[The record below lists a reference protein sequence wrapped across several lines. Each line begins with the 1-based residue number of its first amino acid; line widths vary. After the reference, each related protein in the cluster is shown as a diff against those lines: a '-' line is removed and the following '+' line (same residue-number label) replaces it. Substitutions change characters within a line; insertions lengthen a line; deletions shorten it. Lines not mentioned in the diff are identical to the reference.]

1 MILMRTLCDNR
12 RVGVM
17 LMLMLGVVLL
27 FLMSLLHGS
36 VNIPIDEVMAIV
48 LGEPSKASWRFIVM
62 ETRLPQALTALLAGG
77 ALAASGLL
85 LQTAFGN
92 PLDRKSVV

>member
-48 LGEPSKASWRFIVM
+48 LGEPSKASAEKGEKVFARCAELAVDAMNDAFAYMAAKERFNY
-62 ETRLPQALTALLAGG
+62 
-77 ALAASGLL
+77 SN
-85 LQTAFGN
+85 F
-92 PLDRKSVV
+92 

>member
-36 VNIPIDEVMAIV
+36 VNIPIDEVVAIV

-92 PLDRKSVV
+92 P

>member
-36 VNIPIDEVMAIV
+36 VNIPVALRPYMGGKEKV
-48 LGEPSKASWRFIVM
+48 LPK
-62 ETRLPQALTALLAGG
+62 
-77 ALAASGLL
+77 
-85 LQTAFGN
+85 
-92 PLDRKSVV
+92 K